1 MDVERRLIIM
11 RRIMEAIGTVVLEI
25 LKWILRIILG
35 ALKLVLGLAK
45 LVLLLFGMVAR
56 VFLSFVR
63 MGTF

>member
-1 MDVERRLIIM
+1 M
-11 RRIMEAIGTVVLEI
+11 RRIMGAIGTVVLEI
-25 LKWILRIILG
+25 LKWMLRIILG

-45 LVLLLFGMVAR
+45 LFLLLFGMVAR